1 MYTLN
6 QVAALKNLFPV
17 QVVQRFIS
25 DRGGSQAVLIAWN
38 ALTTI
43 FPIALALVAIGG
55 VILGVAGIS
64 SDEIASLV
72 ANLFPPDQQ
81 QAAVDAINGVKQQT
95 GVIGLIAVIGFLWAG
110 SALFGAMEEAFGAVY
125 KTEGRPFVR
134 QKLMALAMMGLF
146 TVLAVVAVAS
156 STVQSLLHKI
166 PSVPS
171 QVGIGMETAVGILAG
186 CFLFFIVYLIVPNR
200 RQHLRTVWPGALFA
214 GLAFKAL
221 TLLFPLYINLNR
233 GINRYGSTFALLF
246 ILTAFFYFFGLITML
261 GAEINAVLEE
271 RLGRHT
277 LLGGAKGGADPAAQV
292 KQTAE

>member
-1 MYTLN
+1 MYTLR

-17 QVVQRFIS
+17 RVVQRFIAN
-25 DRGGSQAVLIAWN
+25 RGGSQAVLIAWN

-64 SDEIASLV
+64 ADKIASLV
-72 ANLFPPDQQ
+72 ANLFPPEQQ
-81 QAAVDAINGVKQQT
+81 HAAVDAINGLKQQT
-95 GVIGLIAVIGFLWAG
+95 GLIGLFAIVGFLWAG

-125 KTEGRPFVR
+125 GTEGRPFVR

-156 STVQSLLHKI
+156 STVQSLLDKI

-171 QVGIGMETAVGILAG
+171 QVGIGMETVVGILAG
-186 CFLFFIVYLIVPNR
+186 CVLFLVLYFIVPNR

-221 TLLFPLYINLNR
+221 TLLFPLYIELNK
-233 GINRYGSTFALLF
+233 GINRYGSTFAFLF
-246 ILTAFFYFFGLITML
+246 ILTAFFYFFGLITMV
-261 GAEINAVLEE
+261 GVEINAVLEE
-271 RLGRHT
+271 RQGRPT
-277 LLGGAKGGADPAAQV
+277 LLGAQRGPDPAGQV